1 MMICPN
7 RRTKLGLGWSKG
19 SCTRCRVPE
28 GISNHGK
35 GKGTWLKGERELG
48 KEESEIILCKTGL
61 VVQVGSG
68 RLSFFIKCTLWFHIV
83 MLACV
88 ASGFVLFGQ
97 TSSEAAGGMGKR
109 Q

>member
-1 MMICPN
+1 MA
-7 RRTKLGLGWSKG
+7 
-19 SCTRCRVPE
+19 
-28 GISNHGK
+28 GK
-35 GKGTWLKGERELG
+35 GKGTWLKGERGLG
-48 KEESEIILCKTGL
+48 KEESEIILRKTGL

-83 MLACV
+83 MLAC
-88 ASGFVLFGQ
+88 AAGGFVLFGQ